1 MGLISYALLNPAFV
15 ANSLGSGQKENQTIE
30 IYKELLKN
38 KSEKEINEY
47 FSNLPDDKLIIADKA
62 GGFTTSSTND
72 YSDPVETIDKDGN
85 REVKSFQDK
94 TVSATIGEIKEAL
107 KNNYRVSEICQIIRV
122 LFICRTLFYDN
133 IGYIEASKSNS

>member
-1 MGLISYALLNPAFV
+1 MTKKILPLTLTILTVGLISFALLKPV
-15 ANSLGSGQKENQTIE
+15 IANSLGSAQKENQTIE

-47 FSNLPDDKLIIADKA
+47 FLNLPDDQLIISDDS
-62 GGFTTSSTND
+62 GGFSTSSTND
-72 YSDPVETIDKDGN
+72 YSNPVETIDKDGN

-107 KNNYRVSEICQIIRV
+107 KNN
-122 LFICRTLFYDN
+122 
-133 IGYIEASKSNS
+133 

>member
-1 MGLISYALLNPAFV
+1 MTKKFLPLTLTILTVGLISFALLNPV
-15 ANSLGSGQKENQTIE
+15 IANSLGSAQKENQTIE

-47 FSNLPDDKLIIADKA
+47 FLNLPDDQLIIADDS
-62 GGFTTSSTND
+62 GGFSTSSTND
-72 YSDPVETIDKDGN
+72 YSNPVETIDKDGN

-107 KNNYRVSEICQIIRV
+107 KNN
-122 LFICRTLFYDN
+122 
-133 IGYIEASKSNS
+133 

>member
-1 MGLISYALLNPAFV
+1 MTKKILPLTLTILTVGLISFALLNPV
-15 ANSLGSGQKENQTIE
+15 IANSLGSAQKENQTIE

-47 FSNLPDDKLIIADKA
+47 FLNLPDDQLIIADA
-62 GGFTTSSTND
+62 SGGFSTSSTND
-72 YSDPVETIDKDGN
+72 YSNPVETIDKDGN

-107 KNNYRVSEICQIIRV
+107 KNN
-122 LFICRTLFYDN
+122 
-133 IGYIEASKSNS
+133 

>member
-1 MGLISYALLNPAFV
+1 MTKKVLPLILTVLTVGLISFALLNPV
-15 ANSLGSGQKENQTIE
+15 IANSLESAQKENQTIE

-47 FSNLPDDKLIIADKA
+47 FLNLPDDQLIIADDS
-62 GGFTTSSTND
+62 GGFSTSSTND
-72 YSDPVETIDKDGN
+72 YSNPVETIDKDGN

-107 KNNYRVSEICQIIRV
+107 KNN
-122 LFICRTLFYDN
+122 
-133 IGYIEASKSNS
+133 

>member
-1 MGLISYALLNPAFV
+1 MTKKVLPLTLTILTVGLISFALLNPV
-15 ANSLGSGQKENQTIE
+15 IANSLGSAQKENQTIE

-47 FSNLPDDKLIIADKA
+47 FLNLPDDQLIIADDS
-62 GGFTTSSTND
+62 GGFSTSATND
-72 YSDPVETIDKDGN
+72 YSNPVETIDKDGN

-107 KNNYRVSEICQIIRV
+107 KNN
-122 LFICRTLFYDN
+122 
-133 IGYIEASKSNS
+133 

>member
-1 MGLISYALLNPAFV
+1 MTKKILPLTLTILTVGLISYALLNPAV
-15 ANSLGSGQKENQTIE
+15 DANSLGSDQKENQTIE

-38 KSEKEINEY
+38 KSEKEIDEY

-107 KNNYRVSEICQIIRV
+107 KNN
-122 LFICRTLFYDN
+122 
-133 IGYIEASKSNS
+133 

>member
-1 MGLISYALLNPAFV
+1 MTKKVLPLTLTILTVGLISYALLTPV
-15 ANSLGSGQKENQTIE
+15 IANSLGSDQKENQTIE

-47 FSNLPDDKLIIADKA
+47 FLNLPDDQLIIADDS
-62 GGFTTSSTND
+62 GGFSTSSTND
-72 YSDPVETIDKDGN
+72 YSNPVETIDKDGN

-107 KNNYRVSEICQIIRV
+107 KNN
-122 LFICRTLFYDN
+122 
-133 IGYIEASKSNS
+133 

>member
-1 MGLISYALLNPAFV
+1 MTKKILPLTLTILTVGLISYALLNPVV
-15 ANSLGSGQKENQTIE
+15 ANSLGSDQKENQTIE

-107 KNNYRVSEICQIIRV
+107 KNN
-122 LFICRTLFYDN
+122 
-133 IGYIEASKSNS
+133 

>member
-1 MGLISYALLNPAFV
+1 MTKKVLPLTLTILTVGLISYALLTPVV
-15 ANSLGSGQKENQTIE
+15 ANSLGSDQKENQTIE

-47 FSNLPDDKLIIADKA
+47 FLNLPDDQLIIADDS
-62 GGFTTSSTND
+62 GGFSTSATND
-72 YSDPVETIDKDGN
+72 YSNPVETIDKDGN

-107 KNNYRVSEICQIIRV
+107 KNN
-122 LFICRTLFYDN
+122 
-133 IGYIEASKSNS
+133 

>member
-1 MGLISYALLNPAFV
+1 MTKKVLPLILTVLTVGLISFALLNPV
-15 ANSLGSGQKENQTIE
+15 IANSLGSAQKENQTIE

-47 FSNLPDDKLIIADKA
+47 FLNLPDDQLIIADDS
-62 GGFTTSSTND
+62 GGFSTSATND
-72 YSDPVETIDKDGN
+72 YSNPVETIDKDGN

-107 KNNYRVSEICQIIRV
+107 KNN
-122 LFICRTLFYDN
+122 
-133 IGYIEASKSNS
+133 

>member
-1 MGLISYALLNPAFV
+1 MTKKFLPLTLTILTVGLISYALLNPV
-15 ANSLGSGQKENQTIE
+15 IANSLGAQQKENQTIE

-47 FSNLPDDKLIIADKA
+47 FLNLPDDQLIIADDS
-62 GGFTTSSTND
+62 GGFSTSATND
-72 YSDPVETIDKDGN
+72 YSNPVETIDKDGN

-107 KNNYRVSEICQIIRV
+107 KNN
-122 LFICRTLFYDN
+122 
-133 IGYIEASKSNS
+133 

>member
-1 MGLISYALLNPAFV
+1 MTKKILPLTLTILTVGLISYALLNPSVV
-15 ANSLGSGQKENQTIE
+15 ANSLGSDQKENQTIE

-107 KNNYRVSEICQIIRV
+107 KNN
-122 LFICRTLFYDN
+122 
-133 IGYIEASKSNS
+133 

>member
-1 MGLISYALLNPAFV
+1 MTKKVLPLILTVLTVGLISFALLNPV
-15 ANSLGSGQKENQTIE
+15 IANSLGSAQKENQTIE

-47 FSNLPDDKLIIADKA
+47 FLNLPNDQLIIADDS
-62 GGFTTSSTND
+62 GGFSTSSTND
-72 YSDPVETIDKDGN
+72 YSNPVETIDKDGN

-107 KNNYRVSEICQIIRV
+107 KNN
-122 LFICRTLFYDN
+122 
-133 IGYIEASKSNS
+133 